1 MAAPVRYPLTI
12 FYDGSCPMCTSEM
25 QALRDRDAGGRL
37 LLVDCSAPDWD
48 ETVLY
53 GTLVSRADLMRVIHA
68 RDARGRWLS
77 GMDVFEAAYGA
88 AGMQAAS
95 TLWGSARLRPLLDRV
110 YPWIARHRQALSRLG
125 ANRLIRL
132 LISR

>member
-1 MAAPVRYPLTI
+1 MRTVCYPLSI
-12 FYDGSCPMCTSEM
+12 FYDASCPMCSSEM
-25 QALRDRDAGGRL
+25 QALRDRDAQGRL
-37 LLVDCSAPDWD
+37 LLVDCSAPDFD

-53 GTLVSRADLMRVIHA
+53 GTLIGRDDLMRLIHA
-68 RDARGRWLS
+68 RDARGRWLV

-88 AGMQAAS
+88 AGMARTS
-95 TLWGSARLRPLLDRV
+95 SVWGSRTLRPLLGRI
-110 YPWIARHRQALSRLG
+110 YPWIARHRRALSRIG